1 MIFFLLDRI
10 SKLYI
15 LNLAK
20 GKEEVDIYINPFFNI
35 YLLWNSG
42 VGFGLLSVDE
52 NIYYNFITGIIFL
65 INIVIIV
72 MIIKSKDFKFFFL
85 LIILGGSLGNLFDR
99 VYYGSVPDF
108 IDLHYNNFHW
118 FIFNLADI
126 FITVGIL
133 CLIFFEVI
141 MKKKSVNYEKK

>member
-35 YLLWNSG
+35 YLLWSSG